1 MTNATTA
8 QTNLTLHTIPTG
20 GSGATESTF
29 QTIRGCLKVL
39 GKARRALRRLSA
51 QYPDDT
57 GAPAR
62 LMRESFGMKI
72 HNPFR
77 VALLATLGVG
87 VGLLLIGSVQN
98 LSTILLYVGTAL
110 FLSLGLDPVVS
121 FLERRGLP
129 RWAAVLVTI
138 LAVLGVFA
146 GIIFMVVPIIVSQI
160 AQLVTQIEQLL
171 QPGRWNEI
179 VTDVQTWVSQTLPWL
194 KIDEVWAGIQHWF
207 STLDVGSISTMI
219 GNSLLTIGGAV
230 AAGLGGAFIVLI
242 LTIYFTASTPSLKS
256 AVYQLV
262 PASKRAR
269 FIELAEKIT
278 DSVGYYVMGQVSLGV
293 INGVLSAIFLS
304 IINAP
309 FPAVLAV
316 IAFFFSLIPL
326 VGTLTGSTIIVLTCL
341 IPGLGTPTWAIVA
354 AAIYYLVYMQIEA
367 YVISP
372 RIMNRAV
379 SVPGSVVVISALA
392 GGSLLNLLGAL
403 IAIPV
408 AASILI
414 IYREVIIP
422 RQNER

>member
-1 MTNATTA
+1 
-8 QTNLTLHTIPTG
+8 
-20 GSGATESTF
+20 
-29 QTIRGCLKVL
+29 
-39 GKARRALRRLSA
+39 
-51 QYPDDT
+51 
-57 GAPAR
+57 
-62 LMRESFGMKI
+62 MKI

-87 VGLLLIGSVQN
+87 VGLLLIGSVAN

-110 FLSLGLDPVVS
+110 FLSLGLDPVVT

-129 RWAAVLVTI
+129 RWAAVLLTI
-138 LAVLGVFA
+138 LGVLGVFA
-146 GIIFMVVPIIVSQI
+146 GIILMVVPIIVSQI
-160 AQLVTQIEQLL
+160 NQLIVQIEALL
-171 QPGRWNEI
+171 QPDRWNE
-179 VTDVQTWVSQTLPWL
+179 VVRDVQAWASTTFPWL
-194 KIDEVWAGIQHWF
+194 KLDQVWSGIQNWF
-207 STLDVGSISTMI
+207 TTLDFGSISSMV
-219 GNSLLTIGGAV
+219 GNSLLTFGGAI
-230 AAGLGGAFIVLI
+230 AAGLGGAFIILI

-269 FIELAEKIT
+269 FIELSEKIT
-278 DSVGYYVMGQVSLGV
+278 DSVGYYVIGQVSLGV
-293 INGVLSAIFLS
+293 INGILSAIFLT
-304 IINAP
+304 IIDAP

-316 IAFFFSLIPL
+316 VAFFFSLIPL

-341 IPGLGTPTWAIVA
+341 IPGLGSPTIALIA
-354 AAIYYLVYMQIEA
+354 LIYYLVYMQIEA

-379 SVPGSVVVISALA
+379 SVPGAVVVVSALA
-392 GGSLLNLLGAL
+392 GGALLNLLGAL

>member
-1 MTNATTA
+1 
-8 QTNLTLHTIPTG
+8 
-20 GSGATESTF
+20 
-29 QTIRGCLKVL
+29 
-39 GKARRALRRLSA
+39 
-51 QYPDDT
+51 
-57 GAPAR
+57 
-62 LMRESFGMKI
+62 MKI

-87 VGLLLIGSVQN
+87 VGLLVIGSVQS

-110 FLSLGLDPVVS
+110 FLSLGLDPLVS

-138 LAVLGVFA
+138 LGVLGVFT
-146 GIIFMVVPIIVSQI
+146 GIVFMVVPIIVGQI
-160 AQLVTQIEQLL
+160 AQLVGQIEQLL
-171 QPGRWNEI
+171 QPGAWNDI
-179 VTDVQTWVSQTLPWL
+179 VLSVQAWVSQTLPWL
-194 KIDEVWAGIQHWF
+194 KIDDVWASVQQWL
-207 STLDVGSISTMI
+207 STLDVGSISTMV
-219 GNSLLTIGGAV
+219 GNGLLTGAGAV

-304 IINAP
+304 IIQAP

-316 IAFFFSLIPL
+316 VAFFFSLIPL

-341 IPGLGTPTWAIVA
+341 LPGLGSPTTALIA
-354 AAIYYLVYMQIEA
+354 LIYYLVYMQIEA

-379 SVPGSVVVISALA
+379 SVPGSVVVIAALA
-392 GGSLLNLLGAL
+392 GGALLNLLGAL

-408 AASILI
+408 AASVLI